1 MGIQNCVYLKNYKV
15 LKSICCDLEEKV
27 SVKIFND
34 LDKNKT
40 TQI

>member
-1 MGIQNCVYLKNYKV
+1 MRLAV
-15 LKSICCDLEEKV
+15 LFLANNHCDLEEKV